1 MTNLIGY
8 VIAIAVVWFIIGKI
22 LQSRGIALGDS
33 RFFNIK
39 WVGGALAAGLAY
51 VWGILA
57 DGFTS
62 LGGLF

>member
-1 MTNLIGY
+1 MSNLIGY
-8 VIAIAVVWFIIGKI
+8 VIAIAVAWFIIGKI

-39 WVGGALAAGLAY
+39 WVGGVLVAGLAY
-51 VWGILA
+51 VWGILEE
-57 DGFTS
+57 GFIS